1 MPDKTINVNEHPNVK
16 RAGHLNNLTMPFLL
30 YFTAGLFLF
39 LGFCFLRNKFKNFY
53 IPKRKLKKNSKKKKK
68 KTINLNQKEHNKY
81 RTIY

>member
-39 LGFCFLRNKFKNFY
+39 LGFCFLRNKFKIFY
-53 IPKRKLKKNSKKKKK
+53 MPRRRLKRYSKQKTKKTKKKKK
-68 KTINLNQKEHNKY
+68 KNKKKKK
-81 RTIY
+81 